1 MIAHRDDFGKS
12 RYHPV
17 CNDIDFV
24 SLPLQLSVNVDK
36 TDHLMGEQLRHKRGF
51 PPSQGKTL

>member
-36 TDHLMGEQLRHKRGF
+36 TDHLMGEQL
-51 PPSQGKTL
+51 